1 MGCTNI
7 NWRLCIDTIDTG
19 GLKQE
24 NAWDAAISD
33 TWDEGKKHTRRSIGR
48 SCRRSFF
55 RFISDSFSPAS
66 AFAWKYTCLAY
77 NIQHPP
83 GEAKKKENQRSKSPR
98 VFGFCQHGDGGGIN
112 KKSCTIVGV
121 VGGGWWWLVVVEK
134 EHINVHTHPVQ
145 SSSGLT
151 ALSLHFSQKFNR

>member
-121 VGGGWWWLVVVEK
+121 VGVVGGGWWWWK
-134 EHINVHTHPVQ
+134 RSISMYTHIRYNHHQV
-145 SSSGLT
+145 
-151 ALSLHFSQKFNR
+151 

>member
-19 GLKQE
+19 GLKQQ

-83 GEAKKKENQRSKSPR
+83 GEAKKKENQRSKNPR
-98 VFGFCQHGDGGGIN
+98 VFGFCQHGGGWGIN
-112 KKSCTIVGV
+112 KKSVQLSGWLV
-121 VGGGWWWLVVVEK
+121 VMVGGGGK
-134 EHINVHTHPVQ
+134 EHINVHTYLVN

-151 ALSLHFSQKFNR
+151 ALSLHFS